1 MKPVVYLLPG
11 LLCDAAVWADQIHV
25 LGRDFEV
32 CVPDFTTFDSIGA
45 MAQSVLDIAPPR
57 FSLAGHSMGARVALE
72 LYRRAPERVERLAL
86 LDTGIHG
93 MKEGEAAK
101 RQVLIDLA
109 DREGMDALCEAW
121 LPPMVHPDRLDD
133 ATLMPA
139 LRAMVRRMSPA
150 IFRNEVHALLTRPVA
165 DAVLAHIRCPVL
177 VGVGAQDQ
185 WSPPAQ
191 HQEMVAAIPHA
202 RYVVFEDSGHM
213 APAERPQAVTEALRL
228 WLQQP
233 VGEFEGAAR

>member
-1 MKPVVYLLPG
+1 VKPVVYLLPG
-11 LLCDAAVWADQIHV
+11 LLCDAAVWADQIHG

-32 CVPDFTTFDSIGA
+32 RVADFTAFDSIGA
-45 MAQSVLDIAPPR
+45 MAQSVLDVAPPR
-57 FSLAGHSMGARVALE
+57 FSLVGHSMGGRVALE
-72 LYRRAPERVERLAL
+72 LHRRAPDRVERLAL
-86 LDTGIHG
+86 LDTGTHG
-93 MKEGEAAK
+93 VKEGEAAK

-121 LPPMVHPDRLDD
+121 LPPMVHPDRLNDP
-133 ATLMPA
+133 TLMPA

-150 IFRNEVHALLTRPVA
+150 IFRNEIHALLTRPVA

-191 HQEMVAAIPHA
+191 HQEIVAAIPHA
-202 RYVVFEDSGHM
+202 QYVVFDNSGHM
-213 APAERPQAVTEALRL
+213 TPVERPRAVSDALKL

-233 VGEFEGAAR
+233 VVEFEGGAQ

>member
-11 LLCDAAVWADQIHV
+11 LLCDAAVWADQIHG

-32 CVPDFTTFDSIGA
+32 RVADFTAFDSIGA
-45 MAQSVLDIAPPR
+45 MAQSVLDVAPPR
-57 FSLAGHSMGARVALE
+57 FSLVGHSMGGRVALE
-72 LYRRAPERVERLAL
+72 LHRRAPDRVERLAL
-86 LDTGIHG
+86 LDTGTHG
-93 MKEGEAAK
+93 VKEGEAAK

-121 LPPMVHPDRLDD
+121 LPPMVHPDRLNDP
-133 ATLMPA
+133 TLMPA

-150 IFRNEVHALLTRPVA
+150 IFRNEIHALLTRPVA

-191 HQEMVAAIPHA
+191 HQEIVAAIPHA
-202 RYVVFEDSGHM
+202 QYVVFDNSGHM
-213 APAERPQAVTEALRL
+213 TPVERPRAVSDALKL

-233 VGEFEGAAR
+233 VVEFEGGAQ